1 MTILTVILAGLFATG
16 VMCVFL
22 EIITRSNITNADMI
36 RAVGSLFTKEYEN
49 SLSPGL
55 FVQFS
60 FGIFFSFIYF
70 AVFSF
75 FVPSSLI
82 LGLTAGFVMGF
93 FHGMVVSM
101 ALVITV
107 AEHHPLERFRESGFA
122 VAIAH
127 VIGHM
132 LYGLTLGAIYGLTGA
147 KILSSGIS

>member
-1 MTILTVILAGLFATG
+1 MNILTVFLAGLVATG
-16 VMCVFL
+16 VMCAFL
-22 EIITRSNITNADMI
+22 EIITKSKIANADMI
-36 RAVGSLFTKEYEN
+36 RAIGSMFTKEYEN

-60 FGIFFSFIYF
+60 FGVFFSFIYF

-101 ALVITV
+101 ALVISV
-107 AEHHPLERFRESGFA
+107 AEHHPLEKFRESGFA
-122 VAIAH
+122 IAAAH
-127 VIGHM
+127 VVGHM
-132 LYGLTLGAIYGLTGA
+132 FYGLTLGAIYGLSGV
-147 KILSSGIS
+147 KILSTGLS